1 MKFFYH
7 FGKYLLM
14 MRDMLTRPENLH
26 MYWKEL
32 LRQMNGIGVGSLII
46 IGVISLFVGAV
57 TALQFAYQMG
67 STFFPDY
74 LIGYIVRDTMIIE
87 LAPTLSGLVLAGK
100 VGSNMA
106 SELGTMRISEQI
118 DALEIMGVNPN
129 GYLIMPKI
137 IAAIFI
143 VPPLIVLAAL
153 LGIYGGY
160 WAAEN
165 YGISP
170 ANYQKGLLYLFDPF
184 NVVIMTVKSVI
195 FAFLIASVAC
205 YQGFYVKGGALDIGR
220 ASTRAVV
227 YGSILVIF
235 FDYIVALVLT

>member
-1 MKFFYH
+1 
-7 FGKYLLM
+7 

>member
-1 MKFFYH
+1 MTFLNH
-7 FGKYLLM
+7 FGKYILM
-14 MRDMLTRPENLH
+14 LRDMFTRPENFY
-26 MYWKEL
+26 MFWKEL

-46 IGVISLFVGAV
+46 VGVISLFVGAV
-57 TALQFAYQMG
+57 TALQFAYQLG
-67 STFFPDY
+67 STFFPEY

-100 VGSNMA
+100 VGSNVA
-106 SELGTMRISEQI
+106 GELGTMRISEQI
-118 DALEIMGVNPN
+118 DALEIMGINPN
-129 GYLIMPKI
+129 GFLVLPKI
-137 IAAIFI
+137 MAALII
-143 VPPLIVLAAL
+143 IPPLVVLSAT
-153 LGIYGGY
+153 LGIFGGY

-170 ANYQKGLLYLFDPF
+170 TNYQKGLLYLFDPF

-195 FAFLIASVAC
+195 FAFVIASVAC

-227 YGSILVIF
+227 FGSILVIV
-235 FDYIVALVLT
+235 FDYIVALVMT

>member
-14 MRDMLTRPENLH
+14 MRDMLARPENLY

-46 IGVISLFVGAV
+46 VGVISLFVGAV

-67 STFFPDY
+67 TTFFPDY
-74 LIGYIVRDTMIIE
+74 LIGFIVRDTMIIE

-129 GYLIMPKI
+129 GYLVMPKI

-143 VPPLIVLAAL
+143 VPPLIVLAAM

>member
-1 MKFFYH
+1 
-7 FGKYLLM
+7 
-14 MRDMLTRPENLH
+14 MRDMLARPENLY

-46 IGVISLFVGAV
+46 VGVISLFVGAV

-67 STFFPDY
+67 TTFFPDY
-74 LIGYIVRDTMIIE
+74 LIGFIVRDTMIIE

-129 GYLIMPKI
+129 GYLVMPKI

-143 VPPLIVLAAL
+143 VPPLIVLAAM